1 MHDREWLLAQAR
13 AGKQI
18 RYLFFYGHRPS
29 PDGSVTASC
38 FSQWWRSS
46 FVVDELGYATAEHYM
61 MAQKAR
67 LFGDEEMLAKIIT
80 ASEPAQAKKLGRR
93 VRGFDQLTWERN
105 RFDLVVAGNLA
116 KFSQHDD
123 LREFLLS
130 TGNQVL
136 VEASPRDRIWGI
148 GMSAAN
154 EKASDPQQWRGLNLL
169 GFALMTVRTQLSG

>member
-46 FVVDELGYATAEHYM
+46 FVVDELSYATAEHYM